1 MTPADE
7 LRQLKAEQVRMKR
20 EAAARARRL
29 AVSFWS
35 PEDRDRA
42 LRFAEELDAQADEL
56 EREQTVRPQATQMQ
70 MQVQQQVQQGP
81 PSNDKDE
88 PEKGDS
94 RKEK

>member
-7 LRQLKAEQVRMKR
+7 LRQMKAEQIRTKR
-20 EAAARARRL
+20 EGAVRARRL
-29 AVSFWS
+29 AVSFGS

-56 EREQTVRPQATQMQ
+56 ERDRAPPARPQTTQIQ
-70 MQVQQQVQQGP
+70 MQVQQGP

-88 PEKGDS
+88 PEK
-94 RKEK
+94 EK